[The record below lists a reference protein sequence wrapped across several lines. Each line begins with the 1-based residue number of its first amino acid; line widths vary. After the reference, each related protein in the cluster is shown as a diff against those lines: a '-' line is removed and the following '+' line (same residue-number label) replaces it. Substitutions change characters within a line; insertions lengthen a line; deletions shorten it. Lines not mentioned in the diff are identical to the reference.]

1 MKTKKLIEL
10 LQKLDPE
17 GEQEV
22 VAKANDGY
30 AYDIFG
36 AEEGNCAEGIIDDEG
51 EVNCII
57 IDASN

>member
-1 MKTKKLIEL
+1 MKTKEIIKA
-10 LQKLDPE
+10 LQNLDPE

-22 VAKANDGY
+22 VVKCNDGY

-36 AEEGNCAEGIIDDEG
+36 AEQGNCTEGIIDDEG